1 MERKRKKKVALLEEG
16 GEGRVLNVDDG
27 VERVMTVDNKNLGLG
42 YVVELLNHLFFNP
55 GSNLW
60 LSY

>member
-27 VERVMTVDNKNLGLG
+27 VKKN
-42 YVVELLNHLFFNP
+42 V
-55 GSNLW
+55 S
-60 LSY
+60 

>member
-1 MERKRKKKVALLEEG
+1 MLEEG

>member
-27 VERVMTVDNKNLGLG
+27 VERVMR
-42 YVVELLNHLFFNP
+42 
-55 GSNLW
+55 
-60 LSY
+60 